1 MFVCM
6 FLITMFVLV
15 FVVIFYSVFN
25 SVAVLQR
32 SSVVSKRLVFLVNLV
47 LFLFY

>member
-25 SVAVLQR
+25 GVAVLQC